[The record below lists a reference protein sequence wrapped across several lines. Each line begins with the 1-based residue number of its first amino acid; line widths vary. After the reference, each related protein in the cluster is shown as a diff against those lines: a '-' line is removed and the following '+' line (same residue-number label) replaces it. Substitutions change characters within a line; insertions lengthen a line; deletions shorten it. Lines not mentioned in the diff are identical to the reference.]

1 MTHPAPAR
9 RRAPLAVGVAALALA
24 LAGCGSAGQSGE
36 PASSTAAA
44 PSGSAASAA
53 AGSATESPPTRVRRG
68 VRVRE
73 ALASE
78 SAEGTPRAEPRQ
90 AFETV
95 GPGIRTAPPPRP
107 GRTRRRSAT
116 TPSP

>member
-44 PSGSAASAA
+44 PSGSCLLYTSDAAD
-53 AGSATESPPTRVRRG
+53 E
-68 VRVRE
+68 
-73 ALASE
+73 
-78 SAEGTPRAEPRQ
+78 
-90 AFETV
+90 
-95 GPGIRTAPPPRP
+95 
-107 GRTRRRSAT
+107 
-116 TPSP
+116 